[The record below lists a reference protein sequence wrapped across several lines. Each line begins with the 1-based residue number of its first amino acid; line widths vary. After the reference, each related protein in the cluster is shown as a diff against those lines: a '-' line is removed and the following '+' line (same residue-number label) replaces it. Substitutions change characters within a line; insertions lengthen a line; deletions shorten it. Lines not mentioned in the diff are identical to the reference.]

1 MTIDGWLKLRSN
13 FLGVTAHCYM
23 PDANELY
30 TLILGLIPF
39 EEQHTAQNIDKIMK
53 NILNDL
59 GQDIGGELSLKIS
72 GVTTDGASNMRLWGK
87 VLTSIQFWSYCFAHR
102 YHLFVSDGL
111 LPANVSASAKKLL
124 CKVTFLLG
132 KFRNV
137 AAFYNTLNV
146 FQADRIKNL
155 GLTIASLEEAI
166 EKATVGEE
174 KAKLI
179 VEHARA
185 VAVMNGP
192 LGRVLSIICPFEIR
206 WNVHD
211 MAIERIL
218 LIKRDFS
225 LAMSACVEKKLIQPA
240 NALSEEDW
248 ADVKSMHKLF
258 EKFSAISAAVQA
270 SNSVTISLIAP
281 AIERTRLYINEK
293 STDSPVITSIKST
306 LRNQFKIRFEDVYC
320 HDDST
325 KKAYFVAALLDP
337 DYRKFNFT
345 LNFQG
350 LDRKAELIA
359 AVTAFLVGERLDS
372 FNKARAERRKK

>member
-1 MTIDGWLKLRSN
+1 M
-13 FLGVTAHCYM
+13 
-23 PDANELY
+23 
-30 TLILGLIPF
+30 
-39 EEQHTAQNIDKIMK
+39 
-53 NILNDL
+53 
-59 GQDIGGELSLKIS
+59 
-72 GVTTDGASNMRLWGK
+72 
-87 VLTSIQFWSYCFAHR
+87 
-102 YHLFVSDGL
+102 
-111 LPANVSASAKKLL
+111 
-124 CKVTFLLG
+124 
-132 KFRNV
+132 
-137 AAFYNTLNV
+137 
-146 FQADRIKNL
+146 
-155 GLTIASLEEAI
+155 
-166 EKATVGEE
+166 GEE